1 MKLLLEE
8 IDWILGTTL
17 YQDNGIE
24 FGCIQEVLITNLTIA
39 TSKTELLQYMPTQY
53 QTIIQQL

>member
-39 TSKTELLQYMPTQY
+39 TSKTEP
-53 QTIIQQL
+53 